1 MKLFKVI
8 LVCLVLL
15 INFVIAPPSFAD
27 APKLDKNPDY
37 QQITT
42 ALSELLQARESQQ
55 LPEGI
60 GTLEELQQKIT
71 GLQYQKYVVEAGKGV
86 TECRNNTGRTVA
98 VYGPTSKKLT
108 SKFDNT
114 LYLLPSGAETD
125 DDWNCEGVFL
135 PSDVN
140 VAGLDLDTAGA
151 AKFLS
156 GTRLDINENPDTGAI
171 EFNLP
176 PAQVFKAGEVNWD
189 IPDITEAALNTQLP
203 KAPLD

>member
-15 INFVIAPPSFAD
+15 INFVIVPPSFAD

-42 ALSELLQARESQQ
+42 ALGELLQARENQE

-86 TECRNNTGRTVA
+86 SECRNNTGRTIA
-98 VYGPTSKKLT
+98 VYGPTSKKLSST
-108 SKFDNT
+108 FDNT

-135 PSDVN
+135 PSDLK
-140 VAGLDLDTAGA
+140 VAGLNLDAASA

-176 PAQVFKAGEVNWD
+176 PAQVFKAGDVNWD